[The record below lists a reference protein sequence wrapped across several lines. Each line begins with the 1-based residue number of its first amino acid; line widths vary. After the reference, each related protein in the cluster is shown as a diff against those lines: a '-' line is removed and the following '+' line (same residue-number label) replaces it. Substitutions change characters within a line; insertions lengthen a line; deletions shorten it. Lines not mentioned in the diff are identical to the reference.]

1 MATNQSKNLVG
12 MGPVARVH
20 DDVEA
25 DAAKG
30 GVGPE
35 AVDADMK
42 DVDVLGGENPSQLV
56 EKTGLVVEPGAEGE
70 IATR

>member
-30 GVGPE
+30 GVRTE
-35 AVDADMK
+35 TVDPDVK
-42 DVDVLGGENPSQLV
+42 DVDVFSREDPRQLM
-56 EKTGLVVEPGAEGE
+56 KQARFVVEPSAEGE
-70 IATR
+70 VATR

>member
-30 GVGPE
+30 GVRTE
-35 AVDADMK
+35 TVDPDVK
-42 DVDVLGGENPSQLV
+42 DVDVLGREDASQLMKQSRFV
-56 EKTGLVVEPGAEGE
+56 IEPGAKGE
-70 IATR
+70 VATR